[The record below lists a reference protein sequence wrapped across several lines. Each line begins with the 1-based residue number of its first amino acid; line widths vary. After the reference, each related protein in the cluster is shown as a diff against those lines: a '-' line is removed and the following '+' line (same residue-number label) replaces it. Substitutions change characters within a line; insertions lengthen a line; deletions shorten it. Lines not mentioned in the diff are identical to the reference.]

1 MSGMTAKVLAVLCDS
16 GSSPPTGLI
25 QPQYLPAL
33 AQSRLLQLRFAELP
47 PKASTRPIRS
57 WFRKA
62 VTRPLPRP
70 R

>member
-1 MSGMTAKVLAVLCDS
+1 MSVMSAKVLAVMRDS
-16 GSSPPTGLI
+16 GSSSPIGLI

-47 PKASTRPIRS
+47 PGASTRPIRS

-62 VTRPLPRP
+62 ATRPLPRP

>member
-1 MSGMTAKVLAVLCDS
+1 MSVMTAKVFAVVWDS
-16 GSSPPTGLI
+16 GSSPPIGLI

-47 PKASTRPIRS
+47 PQPSIRPIRS

-62 VTRPLPRP
+62 VTRP
-70 R
+70 

>member
-1 MSGMTAKVLAVLCDS
+1 MNAVTAQILAVARECE
-16 GSSPPTGLI
+16 GSPPIGLI

-33 AQSRLLQLRFAELP
+33 AQSRLLQLRFAGSRPE
-47 PKASTRPIRS
+47 ASTRSIRS

-62 VTRPLPRP
+62 VMRPLPRP

>member
-1 MSGMTAKVLAVLCDS
+1 MSVVTAIAFAMTRDS
-16 GSSPPTGLI
+16 RSSLPTGPI

-33 AQSRLLQLRFAELP
+33 AQSQLLQLRLAQSP
-47 PKASTRPIRS
+47 PESFIHPIRS

-62 VTRPLPRP
+62 VMRPLPRP